1 MPKFAQVQVYC
12 AAAVP
17 KCTFRIHINMVLSPD
32 SVPNCYCRSRWW
44 RTIFRFHFWKKR
56 CEGYFQI
63 NLLLPCAFP
72 NPSGIRR
79 LDHRRRNSPKPQTG
93 AVDAGQSH
101 SLGKFQGQGH
111 KSRVSQKLSAQDW
124 LLPSFSMQ
132 CFPLEVR
139 NIWSPSF

>member
-56 CEGYFQI
+56 CEGCFQV
-63 NLLLPCAFP
+63 NVFLPCAFP
-72 NPSGIRR
+72 NPSGR
-79 LDHRRRNSPKPQTG
+79 LEDWTTEGIKVPSLKP
-93 AVDAGQSH
+93 ALDAGQSH

-111 KSRVSQKLSAQDW
+111 KSRVSQQLSAQDW
-124 LLPSFSMQ
+124 LLPSFSME